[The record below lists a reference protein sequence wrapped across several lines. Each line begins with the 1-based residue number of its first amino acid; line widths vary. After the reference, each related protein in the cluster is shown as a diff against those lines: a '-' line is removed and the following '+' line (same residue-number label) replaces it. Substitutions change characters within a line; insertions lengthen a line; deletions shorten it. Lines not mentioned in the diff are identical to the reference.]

1 MSTEPQVEISPSQQ
15 DAAQTSPDPVAQVEG
30 QAAPQTEDAS
40 KPAPRPRVESIPYN
54 RFQEVNTKYRQ
65 EQQARAALEQR
76 IAELE
81 GRNQPQGP
89 QKPDPSQ
96 FNSREEFDR
105 AVDQYIEQV
114 SQSKV
119 QQTTQTLRQQQE
131 QEALVSGFNSRLAPL
146 AKENPQY
153 IAAVQVFAS
162 MEGEMNPQVFRDIVA
177 DEDGPRIAWEI
188 ATDPDF
194 AEAVMSASP
203 AKAGRLI
210 ERRLAQAQSSTAS
223 QQPPKPAIPVTKTV
237 SGAGAASK
245 NPEEMT
251 TAEYIAWRESQEK

>member
-1 MSTEPQVEISPSQQ
+1 MSTETQVELSPSQQ
-15 DAAQTSPDPVAQVEG
+15 EAAQTSPDPVAQVEQ
-30 QAAPQTEDAS
+30 QATQQTEDN
-40 KPAPRPRVESIPYN
+40 KPAPRPRVESIPYS
-54 RFQEVNTKYRQ
+54 RFQEVVGKRR
-65 EQQARAALEQR
+65 EAEDRAANLERQL
-76 IAELE
+76 AELQ
-81 GRNQPQGP
+81 GIRAPQGP
-89 QKPDPSQ
+89 QKPDPAQ

-131 QEALVSGFNSRLAPL
+131 QEALVQGFNSRLAPL

-153 IAAVQVFAS
+153 VAAVQVFAS
-162 MEGEMNPQVFRDIVA
+162 MESEMNPQVFRDIVA

-194 AEAVMSASP
+194 ADAILSASP

-223 QQPPKPAIPVTKTV
+223 QPPPKPAIPVTKTV
-237 SGAGAASK
+237 SGAGAAEKDLSK
-245 NPEEMT
+245 LSGD
-251 TAEYIAWRESQEK
+251 AYYRETRHKPRS

>member
-1 MSTEPQVEISPSQQ
+1 MSTETQVEISPSQQ
-15 DAAQTSPDPVAQVEG
+15 DAAQTSPDPVAQVE
-30 QAAPQTEDAS
+30 QQTAPQTEEQKA
-40 KPAPRPRVESIPYN
+40 APRPRVESIPYS
-54 RFQEVNTKYRQ
+54 RFQEVVGKRR
-65 EQQARAALEQR
+65 EAEERAANLERQ
-76 IAELE
+76 IAELQGIRAPE
-81 GRNQPQGP
+81 GP
-89 QKPDPSQ
+89 QKPDPAK

-114 SQSKV
+114 SHSKV

-131 QEALVSGFNSRLAPL
+131 QEALISGFNSRLAPL

-162 MEGEMNPQVFRDIVA
+162 MESEMNAQVFRDIVA
-177 DEDGPRIAWEI
+177 DDDGPRIVWEM

-194 AEAVMSASP
+194 ADAVMAASP

-210 ERRLAQAQSSTAS
+210 ERRLSQAQSSTAS